1 MTILFLILFIPLLAV
16 SWYGID
22 YLVKR
27 IMKEKY
33 NIKITLISFVLMMP
47 VLFIMFIYI
56 LLALAFI
63 SGAEFKE
70 GLN

>member
-1 MTILFLILFIPLLAV
+1 MTILFLILFIPLLVAG
-16 SWYGID
+16 WYGID

-33 NIKITLISFVLMMP
+33 NIKITLIALVLMMP

-56 LLALAFI
+56 LLSLAFM
-63 SGAEFKE
+63 SGAEFKD
-70 GLN
+70 